1 MNINEAKILI
11 CDDSILAR
19 KQIKDILSILGE
31 PIFFEASDGQGAI
44 DKYKENQPDLVF
56 LDIVMPKKDGNIAI
70 QEIMAYDPDATIIIA
85 SSVGTQ
91 SQLKCALEA
100 GAKDFIQKP
109 LDKSQLINIVT
120 NFLEK
125 R

>member
-1 MNINEAKILI
+1 MNIDNLTILI

-19 KQIKDILSILGE
+19 KQLKDIISTLGN
-31 PIFFEASDGQGAI
+31 PTYIEASDGQGAI
-44 DKYKENQPDLVF
+44 DKYKESNPDIVF

-70 QEIMAYDPDATIIIA
+70 EEIISYDSNATIIIA

-91 SQLKCALEA
+91 SQLKCALPA
-100 GAKDFIQKP
+100 GAKDFVQKP
-109 LDKSQLINIVT
+109 LDKQQVIDILTKFI
-120 NFLEK
+120 EG

>member
-1 MNINEAKILI
+1 MKPDIKILV

-19 KQIKDILSILGE
+19 KQIKDILSTLGSANF
-31 PIFFEASDGQGAI
+31 IEAPDGEVAI
-44 DKYKENQPDLVF
+44 ELYKKEQPDIVF

-70 QEIMAYDPDATIIIA
+70 QEIMNYDPNAIIIIV

-100 GAKDFIQKP
+100 GAKDFVQKP
-109 LDKSQLINIVT
+109 ILKDNFISIVSKY
-120 NFLEK
+120 L
-125 R
+125 

>member
-1 MNINEAKILI
+1 MIDNAKILV

-19 KQIKDILSILGE
+19 KQIKDILLTLGT
-31 PIFFEASDGQGAI
+31 PTFIEAPDGEVAI
-44 DKYKENQPDLVF
+44 QLYQENKPDIVF

-70 QEIMAYDPDATIIIA
+70 QEIMAIDPNATIIIV

-100 GAKDFIQKP
+100 GAKDFVQKP
-109 LDKSQLINIVT
+109 INKNQFISVVT
-120 NFLEK
+120 KYL
-125 R
+125 

>member
-44 DKYKENQPDLVF
+44 DKYKQNQPDLVF

-70 QEIMAYDPDATIIIA
+70 QEIMAYDPNATIIIA

>member
-1 MNINEAKILI
+1 MNIDSKKILI

-19 KQIKDILSILGE
+19 KQLKDIISTIGA
-31 PIFFEASDGQGAI
+31 PTFIEASDGQGAI
-44 DKYKENQPDLVF
+44 DQYKNEKPDLVF

-70 QEIMAYDPDATIIIA
+70 QEIMNMDSSAKIVIA

-91 SQLKCALEA
+91 SQLKCALQA

-109 LDKSQLINIVT
+109 LDKQQVLDTVNKY
-120 NFLEK
+120 LGGK
-125 R
+125 

>member
-1 MNINEAKILI
+1 
-11 CDDSILAR
+11 
-19 KQIKDILSILGE
+19 
-31 PIFFEASDGQGAI
+31 
-44 DKYKENQPDLVF
+44 
-56 LDIVMPKKDGNIAI
+56 
-70 QEIMAYDPDATIIIA
+70 MAYDPDATIIIA